1 MTTELPDDVWTP
13 VPLRWRHAQVGD
25 VFVGQGARLWQVAEI
40 RPELANLR
48 VEAHQ
53 GHTHHSVLVDLDDVI
68 DVLIPVPEREAVE
81 LAREVLGARL
91 VERRTSSPKDD

>member
-1 MTTELPDDVWTP
+1 
-13 VPLRWRHAQVGD
+13 
-25 VFVGQGARLWQVAEI
+25 
-40 RPELANLR
+40 LR